1 MKVVEPASLPTQ
13 AGNDGA
19 LISVIAASVMMMILA
34 ALMWLA
40 FSGLFH
46 S

>member
-1 MKVVEPASLPTQ
+1 MKVVEPASLPTP
-13 AGNDGA
+13 AGTDGP
-19 LISVIAASVMMMILA
+19 LISVIAASVTMTILA